1 MHLGWLKNFVCYFVF
16 YIGQLFLPAI
26 SHYLR
31 LVFHRLTDMS
41 FKFFF
46 FFFFFFS
53 LYWTTR
59 WIAVRMKIELKT
71 DIVTT
76 TFRKVLILKLF
87 FCWFTRKHSVA
98 LSHFQYYGKF
108 GCISRMSR
116 WLLKASY
123 VFRATLLHAV
133 LIVWRENT
141 SCGLDKT
148 QGQNIL

>member
-1 MHLGWLKNFVCYFVF
+1 MHLGWLYFVCYFVF
-16 YIGQLFLPAI
+16 YIGQLFLTAI

-31 LVFHRLTDMS
+31 LVFHRLTDIS
-41 FKFFF
+41 FKIVQYC
-46 FFFFFFS
+46 
-53 LYWTTR
+53 LYGSTR

-133 LIVWRENT
+133 LIVGRENT

>member
-1 MHLGWLKNFVCYFVF
+1 
-16 YIGQLFLPAI
+16 
-26 SHYLR
+26 
-31 LVFHRLTDMS
+31 MS
-41 FKFFF
+41 FCYSWRQTSWIKNLGFKQVHELGLIYFLRIKSFYASWLILVCCFFF
-46 FFFFFFS
+46 NFFF

-123 VFRATLLHAV
+123 VFRATLLYAV

>member
-1 MHLGWLKNFVCYFVF
+1 MHLGWLYFVCYFVF
-16 YIGQLFLPAI
+16 YISQLFLTAI

-31 LVFHRLTDMS
+31 LVFHRLTDIS
-41 FKFFF
+41 FKIVEYC
-46 FFFFFFS
+46 

-59 WIAVRMKIELKT
+59 WTAVRVKIELKT

-133 LIVWRENT
+133 FMIVWRENT